1 MKRLASLRR
10 VGWCSFGALG
20 LTVPI
25 GFWYRPE
32 VDLSDGYWVHT
43 KDRRIPV
50 PDGGVWW
57 EAFRSSR
64 ALSPRSPDEADPLV
78 LRAARWLVIMSVSL
92 VFRTALTMLNTFE
105 VDRDQHFARL
115 LQLVESRPPGS
126 ALITVSNHSST
137 IDDPTLLVASMPW
150 RVLIDTSKIR
160 WVFCTQDICFRRP
173 ILAGIASAGK
183 VLPIKKGG
191 GIDQPLLAEVQ
202 RRIAQGCWLHIFP
215 EGKVNQC
222 RQLGIGHYD
231 NRTATTAAEI
241 GRMKWGVGK
250 LVAHSPVPVTLIPLH
265 HVGMDD
271 ILVMQRQPPY
281 SLDLGSSRLG
291 RRVRLIV
298 GEEIRFLDLVQ
309 DHERVHGELRKFD
322 VSEGEARLSSAAEKM
337 LYSKITRRV
346 EDALLTLE
354 QRGLAAWTQQAE
366 AAAE

>member
-1 MKRLASLRR
+1 MKRFAALRR

-32 VDLSDGYWVHT
+32 VDLRDGYWVHT

-50 PDGGVWW
+50 PDSGVWW

-64 ALSPRSPDEADPLV
+64 AVSPDEGDALV
-78 LRAARWLVIMSVSL
+78 LRVARWLVIMSVSL
-92 VFRTALTMLNTFE
+92 VFRTALKVFNTFE
-105 VDRDQHFARL
+105 VDRDENFGRF
-115 LQLVESRPPGS
+115 LQFVESRPPGS

-231 NRTATTAAEI
+231 NRPASTAAEI

-271 ILVMQRQPPY
+271 ILVMQREPPY
-281 SLDLGSSRLG
+281 SLDLGSSRMG
-291 RRVRLIV
+291 QRVRLIV
-298 GEEIRFLDLVQ
+298 GEEIHFKDLVEE
-309 DHERVHGELRKFD
+309 HERVHGAVPKFIA
-322 VSEGEARLSSAAEKM
+322 SEGDLRLSSSAEKI
-337 LYSKITRRV
+337 LYSRITRRV
-346 EDALLTLE
+346 EDALMQLE
-354 QRGLAAWTQQAE
+354 QRGLAAWNQQVAV
-366 AAAE
+366 ATG